1 MWRIHKISDGDSVV
15 LNISG
20 RLASEEL
27 AELERAV
34 SSEQTA
40 RRRVEL
46 DLRDVKLVDQHVVT
60 FLACCKANGTQLRN
74 CPPYIREWI
83 ARETATPRPQD

>member
-15 LNISG
+15 LSISG
-20 RLASEEL
+20 RLAAEEL
-27 AELERAV
+27 AELEKAV
-34 SSEQTA
+34 SSEQAA
-40 RRRVEL
+40 RRTVEL
-46 DLRDVKLVDQHVVT
+46 DLRDVKLVDQQVVT

-83 ARETATPRPQD
+83 ARETVTPTPQD